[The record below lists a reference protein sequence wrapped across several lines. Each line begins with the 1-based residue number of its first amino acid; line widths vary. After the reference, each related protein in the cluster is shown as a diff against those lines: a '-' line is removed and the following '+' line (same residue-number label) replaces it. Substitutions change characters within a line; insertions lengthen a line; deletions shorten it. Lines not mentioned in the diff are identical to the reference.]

1 MSTDQDHSLPAG
13 WAKITLEGVLDFV
26 IGGDWGQ
33 APDYSDPNYAPV
45 LCIRSSEVKN
55 WKAEKGST
63 AALRRV
69 KRSSLETR
77 QLRDGDIVIEISG
90 GGPDQP
96 VGRTLIIDKECLAKM
111 PDIPKI
117 CTNFFRLMR
126 PSSHFNANFL
136 QLFLGHF
143 YATRDMSRYQGGSNN
158 LRNLKFNDYLT
169 IEIPVPPS
177 REKRRIVAKIEELFS
192 ELDKGVEALTTARE
206 QLKIYR
212 QSVLQHAFEGKLTE
226 GWRRK
231 RIKAP
236 ESQASILARLA
247 VERKAHHLRLMSA
260 WRKKLEEWEKRGA
273 IGPKPSR
280 VRALETITPLSQ
292 EVINALP
299 SLPPGWVWQK
309 LAWMTCGVDYGTSAK
324 SSKTGSV
331 PVIRMGNLQNGR
343 IDWTDLAFTSE
354 KDEIEQYSLEC
365 GDILFNRTNSPEL
378 VGKTAIYKGERPAIF
393 AGYLIRINH
402 NPATVDGRY
411 LNYYLNSHF
420 ARQHG
425 STVKTDGVNQSNI
438 NGQKLQG
445 YPFPFCSLAEQQE
458 TVRLIEE
465 KLSSCE
471 YLLSE
476 IHNQLAR
483 ANALRQSILKQA
495 FSGQLV
501 AQDPADEPAS
511 VLLERIRAERK
522 KADAKKTGRKT
533 KRIKNEEE
541 DAA

>member
-1 MSTDQDHSLPAG
+1 MMELPKG
-13 WAKITLEGVLDFV
+13 WATATLDQIAFWGS
-26 IGGDWGQ
+26 GGTPSRRNPEYFLGDIPWVKTGELG
-33 APDYSDPNYAPV
+33 AKY
-45 LCIRSSEVKN
+45 IRSAEEHISE
-55 WKAEKGST
+55 KAIKSSSAKLFPKGSVGIAMYGAT
-63 AALRRV
+63 IGKVSILAIDAATNQACAVAQCYPGVFNEYLYYFLA
-69 KRSSLETR
+69 S
-77 QLRDGDIVIEISG
+77 QLNGFVDAGKGGAQPNIS
-90 GGPDQP
+90 Q
-96 VGRTLIIDKECLAKM
+96 TI
-111 PDIPKI
+111 
-117 CTNFFRLMR
+117 
-126 PSSHFNANFL
+126 
-136 QLFLGHF
+136 
-143 YATRDMSRYQGGSNN
+143 
-158 LRNLKFNDYLT
+158 LKDWAIAL
-169 IEIPVPPS
+169 PPTP
-177 REKRRIVAKIEELFS
+177 EQRRIVAKIEELFS
-192 ELDKGVEALTTARE
+192 ELDNGVEALTTARE
-206 QLKIYR
+206 QLKAYR

-231 RIKAP
+231 RIKASEP
-236 ESQASILARLA
+236 QASILARLA
-247 VERKAHHLRLMSA
+247 AERKAHHLQLMSA
-260 WRKKLEEWEKRGA
+260 WSKKLEDWEKRGA

-458 TVRLIEE
+458 AVRLIEE

-476 IHNQLAR
+476 THNQLAR

-501 AQDPADEPAS
+501 AQDPMDEPAS
-511 VLLERIRAERK
+511 ELLKRIRAERK
-522 KADAKKTGRKT
+522 KADSNKPGRKT
-533 KRIKNEEE
+533 KQTKNGRK